1 MYPCDNALPSYYS
14 THPLFPKCGVD
25 GIRTTWHKFFQDSA
39 LPWEC
44 HMSIPPELLHHIVPR
59 VGLEPTRLTA
69 LVPKTSVA
77 TITPPRQLFHQQI
90 KDHFCFSTLQRYGIL
105 SYRQINRK
113 NFLSYSYVLYKFCEL
128 LGEDEYLQYF
138 PLLKS
143 KEKLYQQDVIW
154 KKICSDLQWEYI
166 PTI

>member
-1 MYPCDNALPSYYS
+1 VCTLATMLSHLIILRFLCSLS
-14 THPLFPKCGVD
+14 CGVD
-25 GIRTTWHKFFQDSA
+25 GVRTTWHKFFQDSA

-105 SYRQINRK
+105 SYRQTNRK
-113 NFLSYSYVLYKFCEL
+113 NFLSYFCT
-128 LGEDEYLQYF
+128 
-138 PLLKS
+138 
-143 KEKLYQQDVIW
+143 
-154 KKICSDLQWEYI
+154 
-166 PTI
+166 PTRTRT